1 MAENEFSLDISA
13 DLSAV
18 NSAQEMSFDT
28 PKELINPIGDV
39 DLPQSQSFQYE
50 SQTNLNKQGQLQF
63 SNSIEAEPSIP
74 LQFNQP
80 DIEIQ
85 NGQLQYQQTVELP
98 ESQIFQST
106 EEKIQAQTQIQK
118 TVISPDTKISSQDL
132 LNKTNTLS
140 GDLKNLTKDVE
151 SISQSL
157 RYPDPRTDA
166 RDNFDQKITIES
178 TNLIFFSRLA
188 RITEFPNWS

>member
-28 PKELINPIGDV
+28 PKELINPIGD
-39 DLPQSQSFQYE
+39 YE